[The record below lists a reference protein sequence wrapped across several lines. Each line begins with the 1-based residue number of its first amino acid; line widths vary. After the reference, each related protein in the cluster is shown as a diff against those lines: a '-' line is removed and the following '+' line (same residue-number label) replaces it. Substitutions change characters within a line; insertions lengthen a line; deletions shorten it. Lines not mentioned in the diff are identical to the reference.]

1 MTRIKLLLILAGTCS
16 SVFGFAPT
24 SLLQTTPKPSTLV
37 LYDFP
42 DDIGPS
48 DYDTDYLPPAQK
60 KVTVDDKEEDV
71 LIRDDLK
78 RELLLL
84 ASVTNRG
91 VFANK
96 DERSIVLDLVSQ
108 LEALNPTAN
117 PASHCDGE
125 WELCF
130 SSTQLFRSSP
140 FFQTIRIAMGD
151 DNKQMA
157 ENAFTLHDR
166 ATAGS
171 RIGRIRETLTSET
184 LTSEVDL
191 EVGVL
196 PGLPFKVKGTVV
208 TTASM
213 NIVSDKTMELQVQ
226 TTRVKGS
233 NIPVVN
239 QIIEDQLQLGLPIGD
254 MYSRVT
260 GDIPVIPMQVRCC
273 RNSIENVLLIII
285 QITHMIFL
293 LLFLSFRHSMSTK
306 ACVLLEIL
314 TKTFSSTQ
322 GLEQGVLLAKTVVLQ

>member
-1 MTRIKLLLILAGTCS
+1 MTRLKLLLILAGTCC
-16 SVFGFAPT
+16 SVFGFAPA
-24 SLLQTTPKPSTLV
+24 SLLQTPKPSTLV

-42 DDIGPS
+42 DDTGPS
-48 DYDTDYLPPAQK
+48 DYDTDDLRPDQK
-60 KVTVDDKEEDV
+60 SVTVDDKEEDA

-91 VFANK
+91 LFANK
-96 DERSIVLDLVSQ
+96 DERGLVLDLVSQ

-117 PASHCDGE
+117 PASHCYGE

-140 FFQTIRIAMGD
+140 FFQAIRIAVGD
-151 DNKQMA
+151 DNKQLA
-157 ENAFTLHDR
+157 ENGFTLHDR

-171 RIGRIRETLTSET
+171 RIGRIRETLTPDT

-196 PGLPFKVKGTVV
+196 PGLPFRVKGTVV

-213 NIVSDKTMELQVQ
+213 KIVSDKTMELQVQ
-226 TTRVKGS
+226 TTKIKGS
-233 NIPVVN
+233 NIPIVN
-239 QIIEDQLQLGLPIGD
+239 QIIEDQLQLELPVGD
-254 MYSRVT
+254 IYSSIK

-273 RNSIENVLLIII
+273 RNSIEKVANY
-285 QITHMIFL
+285 HPNYSHD
-293 LLFLSFRHSMSTK
+293 LSVVISLVQTFYVDESMRIARDIDENFFVYTR
-306 ACVLLEIL
+306 
-314 TKTFSSTQ
+314 F
-322 GLEQGVLLAKTVVLQ
+322 